1 MGAAALSPLSHHHNR
16 GIGMTADGRRT
27 GLLAEL
33 RTMGIRDEKVL
44 KAIGKVP
51 RHEFIGEALK
61 SRAYDNDA
69 LPIGQGQTI
78 SQPYIVAK
86 MTQAIFDAGAKPR
99 KVLEIGTGCGYQT
112 AVLAEVVTHVF
123 TVERLKYLS
132 EQARARLA
140 KLDYHNVFF
149 SYGDGCLGWPTYAP
163 FDAILVTAAGI
174 AVPKALTDQL
184 AVGGRLLI
192 PVGAQGGEQKL
203 KLIERTA
210 SGLKTRELESVSF
223 VPLLEGKA

>member
-1 MGAAALSPLSHHHNR
+1 MGTVALKTAAHHHSR
-16 GIGMTADGRRT
+16 GLGMTADGRRT
-27 GLLAEL
+27 RLLDEL
-33 RTMGIRDEKVL
+33 RTMGIRDENVL
-44 KAIGKVP
+44 AAIGKVQ

-78 SQPYIVAK
+78 SQPYIVAR
-86 MTQAIFDAGAKPR
+86 MTQAVFENGAKPKR
-99 KVLEIGTGCGYQT
+99 ILEIGTGCGYQT
-112 AVLAEVVTHVF
+112 AVLAEVATHVF

-149 SYGDGCLGWPTYAP
+149 SYGDGHLGWPTYAP

-192 PVGAQGGEQKL
+192 PVGAHGGEQKL
-203 KLIERTA
+203 KMIERTA
-210 SGLKTRELESVSF
+210 AGLKTRELESVSF
-223 VPLLEGKA
+223 VPLLTGKA

>member
-1 MGAAALSPLSHHHNR
+1 
-16 GIGMTADGRRT
+16 MTADGRRT
-27 GLLAEL
+27 ALIAEL

-44 KAIGKVP
+44 AAVLKVP

-78 SQPYIVAK
+78 SQPYIVAR
-86 MTQAIFDAGAKPR
+86 MTQAIFEGGAKPR
-99 KVLEIGTGCGYQT
+99 KLLEIGTGCGYQT
-112 AVLAEVVTHVF
+112 AVLSQVAGSVF
-123 TVERLKYLS
+123 TVERLRYLS
-132 EQARARLA
+132 QQARELLTRLG
-140 KLDYHNVFF
+140 YHNILF
-149 SYGDGCLGWPTYAP
+149 SYGDGHLGWPTYAP

-192 PVGAQGGEQKL
+192 PVGAQGAEQKL
-203 KLIERTA
+203 KMIERTA
-210 SGLKTRELESVSF
+210 TGLKTRELESVSF

>member
-1 MGAAALSPLSHHHNR
+1 MGKVALTPLSHHHNR

-27 GLLAEL
+27 RLLDEL
-33 RTMGIRDEKVL
+33 RGMGIRDEKVL
-44 KAIGKVP
+44 KAIGKVL

-86 MTQAIFDAGAKPR
+86 MTQAIFENGAKPK

-123 TVERLKYLS
+123 TVERLKHLS
-132 EQARARLA
+132 EQARACLA

-149 SYGDGCLGWPTYAP
+149 SYGDGHLGWTTYAP

-192 PVGAQGGEQKL
+192 PVGAQGAEQKL

-210 SGLKTRELESVSF
+210 TGLKTRELESVSF
-223 VPLLEGKA
+223 VPLLAGKA

>member
-1 MGAAALSPLSHHHNR
+1 MGSLALKTLTHHHSR
-16 GIGMTADGRRT
+16 GLGMTSDGRRS
-27 GLLAEL
+27 GLLTEL
-33 RTMGIRDEKVL
+33 RKMGIHDEKVL
-44 KAIGKVP
+44 AAIGKVP

-61 SRAYDNDA
+61 SRSYDNDA

-86 MTQAIFDAGAKPR
+86 MTQAIFENGAKPK

-112 AVLAEVVTHVF
+112 AVLAEVATHVF
-123 TVERLKYLS
+123 TIERLKYLS
-132 EQARARLA
+132 EQARTLLA

-149 SYGDGCLGWPTYAP
+149 SYGDGHLGWPTYAP

-192 PVGAQGGEQKL
+192 PVGAQGAEQKL
-203 KLIERTA
+203 KMIERTA
-210 SGLKTRELESVSF
+210 TGLKTRELESVSF
-223 VPLLEGKA
+223 VPLLSGKA